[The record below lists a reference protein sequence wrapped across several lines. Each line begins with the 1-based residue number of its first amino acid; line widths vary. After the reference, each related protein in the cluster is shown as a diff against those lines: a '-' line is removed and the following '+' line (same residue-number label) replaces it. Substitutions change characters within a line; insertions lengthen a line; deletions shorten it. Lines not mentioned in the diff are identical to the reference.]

1 MKLLYTNNLTY
12 WVIRSFIQGQRAK
25 LKSGPLYRRF
35 LCYCSSTV
43 DYIEKSQWDSNQA
56 KFPRFE
62 NAAYKRL
69 TSVLTAGTISCMLL
83 ENFIIFNNVHKN
95 KVLIQFRPYL
105 ARCEITPNLIQ
116 KFAKQLRDDSSR
128 KKGYQTKIWFLEVH
142 QLIQRSSQIRN
153 RVVRVIK
160 GFQRYFVSF

>member
-12 WVIRSFIQGQRAK
+12 WEIRSFIQRQRAK
-25 LKSGPLYRRF
+25 LKSGPLYKRF

-43 DYIEKSQWDSNQA
+43 GYIEKGQRDSNQA
-56 KFPRFE
+56 KFPVLV
-62 NAAYKRL
+62 NVVYHCL
-69 TSVLTAGTISCMLL
+69 TAGLTAGTIFNGRI
-83 ENFIIFNNVHKN
+83 ENYIIFNYINKN
-95 KVLIQFRPYL
+95 KFLIQFRPYL

-153 RVVRVIK
+153 RIVRAIK